1 MQAFKPQDSKEP
13 IVYATGTDKSIREL
27 TRNAVT
33 NKSNEPKEKEEVK
46 VKELTN
52 YIQSVTHNQIAIMHN
67 RRAFFCGV
75 AEQNKPGSI

>member
-52 YIQSVTHNQIAIMHN
+52 YI
-67 RRAFFCGV
+67 
-75 AEQNKPGSI
+75 